1 MELRIECR
9 LFDVSGLGAGVR
21 RARRSPSEEIAIPTE
36 MIDRQGSSP
45 IWGAIIGSC
54 PIAIAA
60 IVTKRAFL
68 SPESSGG
75 AILVY
80 SVRGVET
87 SHGGAA
93 GSKSALRW
101 VEEESRRWQIES

>member
-1 MELRIECR
+1 MRR

-36 MIDRQGSSP
+36 MIDRLVSSP

-60 IVTKRAFL
+60 IVTKQAFL
-68 SPESSGG
+68 CPESSGSS
-75 AILVY
+75 IPVY
-80 SVRGVET
+80 PLRGVET
-87 SHGGAA
+87 PHGGVA
-93 GSKSALRW
+93 GSNSALR
-101 VEEESRRWQIES
+101 